1 MRGLPF
7 SACSSDVISFF
18 QAVPTLDRE
27 RIYFAYDG
35 TGRPSG
41 EAYAV
46 FMGTDGFNAAMKL
59 HKHKM
64 GPRYIELF
72 ASSSSE
78 LQRLA
83 KQKKLRADT
92 GQGRTRA
99 LVATKDVELKSVAAP
114 RMSAVRGE
122 HTQLTAQQCACACV
136 LPCACVSSCRLEVL
150 NTDWHCQH
158 TPEVRPQP
166 CTV

>member
-1 MRGLPF
+1 MAAPARAGGVVRMRGLPF

-18 QAVPTLDRE
+18 QAVPTLEKE
-27 RIYFAYDG
+27 RIYFSYDG

-46 FMGTDGFNAAMKL
+46 FSGTDGFNTAMKL

-72 ASSSSE
+72 ASSSNE

-92 GQGRTRA
+92 GQGRTTRA

-114 RMSAVRGE
+114 RVSAVRGV
-122 HTQLTAQQCACACV
+122 AQRNLCSA
-136 LPCACVSSCRLEVL
+136 SLEL
-150 NTDWHCQH
+150 LCQ
-158 TPEVRPQP
+158 
-166 CTV
+166 